1 MAEPQNGEKMANKA
15 KTHKGAAKRF
25 RLKSSGLIKRKK
37 KGLRHILSNKSSK
50 RKRHLGQMTFVHPSD
65 SQGVKRQLACR

>member
-1 MAEPQNGEKMANKA
+1 MAVKS

-25 RLKSSGLIKRKK
+25 RLTGNGLLKRKK

-50 RKRHLGQMTFVHPSD
+50 RKRQLGKKTYVHPSD
-65 SQGVKRQLACR
+65 SRGVEQQLGLR

>member
-1 MAEPQNGEKMANKA
+1 MLKMANKA

-37 KGLRHILSNKSSK
+37 RGLRHILSNKSSK
-50 RKRHLGQMTFVHPSD
+50 RKRHLGQMTFVHSSD
-65 SQGVKRQLACR
+65 TKGVKRQLACR

>member
-1 MAEPQNGEKMANKA
+1 MASKA

-25 RLKSSGLIKRKK
+25 RIKPSGLIKRKK

-50 RKRHLGQMTFVHPSD
+50 RKRALGQMTLVHSSD
-65 SQGVKRQLACR
+65 VKSVKRQLARR

>member
-1 MAEPQNGEKMANKA
+1 MTGKVKA

-37 KGLRHILSNKSSK
+37 RGMRHILSNKSSK
-50 RKRHLGQMTFVHPSD
+50 RKRQLGQMTFVHSSD
-65 SQGVKRQLACR
+65 SQGVKRQLVSP

>member
-1 MAEPQNGEKMANKA
+1 MANKTTNKT

-37 KGLRHILSNKSSK
+37 RGLRHILSNKSSK
-50 RKRHLGQMTFVHPSD
+50 RKRQLGPKAFVHPSD
-65 SQGVKRQLACR
+65 SKGVKRQLVNR